1 MVASNSTDL
10 YEVLGVERG
19 ATPEQIKSAYRKAAL
34 KWHPDRNPEKKEEAE
49 HNFRAASEA
58 YAVLSDEQ
66 KRSMYDRYGMAGLGN
81 RGFDTGFNS
90 TIFEEFQD
98 ILGDLFGFDE
108 VLGGG
113 RRRGGRGAGRG
124 QRGADLRYD
133 MSLSFEEA
141 AAGVTSKIQL
151 ARHELCEACKGT
163 GGKPGTGSTSCP
175 TGGGGV
181 TSKIQLARHELCEAC
196 KGTGAK
202 PGTGMTTCHT
212 CGGRGQMAYSQGFF
226 SITRTCPA
234 CQGAGQTIKDACI
247 SCRGLGRI
255 ERERTLEVGV
265 PAGVDSGTRLRM
277 TGQGEP
283 GTNGGASGDLYI
295 FLEVK
300 EHNFFERRGSDLICE
315 IPISFSQ
322 AALGDKIRVATLKGD
337 EELEI
342 PEGTQSGQIFRKKGK
357 GLPNPHGGRGD
368 LYISIRVVIPAKV
381 SREQRRMVGQLGQTL
396 KVENKP
402 AERNSTFFDKVKD
415 IFG

>member
-1 MVASNSTDL
+1 MASGNTDY
-10 YEVLGVERG
+10 YEVLGVARD
-19 ATPEQIKSAYRKAAL
+19 ASPEQIKSAYRKAAL
-34 KWHPDRNPEKKEEAE
+34 QHHPDRNPENKEDAE

-58 YAVLSDEQ
+58 YAVLSDPQ
-66 KRSMYDRYGMAGLGN
+66 KRSIYDRHGVAGLGN

-113 RRRGGRGAGRG
+113 RRRGARG

-133 MSLSFEEA
+133 MSLTFEEA
-141 AAGVTSKIQL
+141 ATGVSSRIQL
-151 ARHELCEACKGT
+151 SRHEACAT
-163 GGKPGTGSTSCP
+163 
-175 TGGGGV
+175 
-181 TSKIQLARHELCEAC
+181 C

-202 PGTGMTTCHT
+202 PGTGMSQCRT
-212 CGGRGQMAYSQGFF
+212 CGGRGQMSYSQGFF

-234 CQGAGQTIKDACI
+234 CQGAGQVIKDACTD
-247 SCRGLGRI
+247 CRGQGRI

-277 TGQGEP
+277 AGQGEP
-283 GTNGGASGDLYI
+283 GTNGGPAGDLYI

-300 EHNFFERRGSDLICE
+300 EHAFFERRGSDLICE

-322 AALGDKIRVATLKGD
+322 AALGEKIKVPTLKG
-337 EELEI
+337 EEDLEI

-368 LYISIRVVIPAKV
+368 LYISIRIVVPSKV
-381 SREQRRMVGQLGQTL
+381 SREQRRLLEQLNQTL